1 MKNYNIEYYD
11 KNAEKFF
18 ESTVGVDFKEEQ
30 ERFLKY
36 LKRGDKILDFGC
48 GSGRDMKY
56 FLEQGHRP
64 VRGRPPAISDHG
76 ERVPDR

>member
-36 LKRGDKILDFGC
+36 LKREI
-48 GSGRDMKY
+48 GRASC
-56 FLEQGHRP
+56 R
-64 VRGRPPAISDHG
+64 
-76 ERVPDR
+76 ERV